1 MTNQKIFL
9 VATERSG
16 TNLIRAILS
25 SHSQISSPPPFSMV
39 DVMASSSFKYLAE
52 GKATHFRALVDDALT
67 LTRSHL
73 NPWDIDLSSDYVLD
87 KTRTKSFWE
96 VLSTLNDCYAESE
109 GKQHWFSKEPGL
121 FKHIYTLALNF
132 PEAKF
137 IYMVRDPRDVVASML
152 KGRLHAQNTYT
163 ASCRWRDEQRLC
175 LNALVDN
182 ALADRVTLVRYEELL
197 ENPTDIIR
205 KLMIRLNLPFEVE
218 QLEFHKNDKVV
229 EHSMK
234 SEFWS
239 KLSEPV
245 DTKNRGKY
253 KDVLNQRQVALIEAC
268 CGEEMRALNYEIENS
283 ELRVISIFSKAFYR
297 AHELIMKK
305 VNAKRLSD
313 EAGKHRARKQK
324 VSEIRRRSFN

>member
-1 MTNQKIFL
+1 MSNKQIFL
-9 VATERSG
+9 LATERSG

-39 DVMASSSFKYLAE
+39 DVMARSSFRYLVE
-52 GKATHFRALVDDALT
+52 GNPTHYRALVDDALT

-109 GKQHWFSKEPGL
+109 GKQHWLSKEPGL
-121 FKHIYTLALNF
+121 FRHIYTLALNF

-163 ASCRWRDEQRLC
+163 AACRWRDEQRLC
-175 LNALVDN
+175 LNAFVDN
-182 ALADRVTLVRYEELL
+182 ALADRVSLVKYEELL
-197 ENPTDIIR
+197 ENPSDIIR
-205 KLMIRLNLPFEVE
+205 RLMIRLNLPFEE
-218 QLEFHKNDKVV
+218 QQLEFHKNDKVV

-245 DTKNRGKY
+245 DTKNTGKY

-268 CGEEMRALNYEIENS
+268 CGEEMRALNYEVNGS
-283 ELRVISIFSKAFYR
+283 ELRAISTYSKAFYR
-297 AHELIMKK
+297 VHEFIMKK
-305 VNAKRLSD
+305 VNLKRLSD
-313 EAGKHRARKQK
+313 EAGKHRARKHK
-324 VSEIRRRSFN
+324 FNEVRRRKLN